1 MCTKEAKTI
10 HLFNENLDRSRLSTL
25 ESFDIFSRWTG
36 DINFTQFN
44 IAGLLNL
51 ALLDPSI
58 LDQPQRVID
67 TLNQAANELGLDQQ
81 LLEMLDLT
89 ADQQDIIEQ
98 YCQNVSIATIV

>member
-25 ESFDIFSRWTG
+25 EISIFFSVTG

-98 YCQNVSIATIV
+98 YCQNVSIATKG